1 MESGADLREMGKFI
15 QPQLLNLFTTFHSI
29 LQFILMFSDTKF
41 MAAFFFF
48 LGILQIVKK
57 VVLIEFLHT
66 YIKSLESKVF
76 ILRIIIIIIKIEMKK

>member
-48 LGILQIVKK
+48 FGYPTNC
-57 VVLIEFLHT
+57 E
-66 YIKSLESKVF
+66 KSCAH
-76 ILRIIIIIIKIEMKK
+76 RIPSYLYKIIRI